1 MVIGPA
7 DEFWRL
13 RLTRMDPSDEL
24 DFEWHDDILWRQPQ
38 VHLEPG
44 EPAFVVE
51 AVSLG
56 AVPEQIVRLAVFA
69 DEPSAR
75 EFLDEAA
82 DDLRDMTRSQFEA
95 THFPEASPTE

>member
-13 RLTRMDPSDEL
+13 RLTRMDASEDL

-38 VHLEPG
+38 IHLEAG
-44 EPAFVVE
+44 EPAYLVE

-56 AVPEQIVRLAVFA
+56 SEPEIVVRLAAFP
-69 DEPSAR
+69 DEGSAR

-95 THFPEASPTE
+95 THFPEQPQD

>member
-13 RLTRMDPSDEL
+13 RLTRMDPSEDL
-24 DFEWHDDILWRQPQ
+24 DFEWHDDILWRQPR

-44 EPAFVVE
+44 EAAFLVE

-56 AVPEQIVRLAVFA
+56 AGPEEIVRIAAFP
-69 DEPSAR
+69 DESSAR
-75 EFLDEAA
+75 AFFDEAT
-82 DDLRDMTRSQFEA
+82 DDLRDLTRSQFEA
-95 THFPEASPTE
+95 THFPERSAD

>member
-13 RLTRMDPSDEL
+13 RLTRMDPSEDL

-38 VHLEPG
+38 IHLEPG
-44 EPAFVVE
+44 QAAYVVE
-51 AVSLG
+51 AVSVG
-56 AVPEQIVRLAVFA
+56 SGPEEIVRIAVFT
-69 DEPSAR
+69 DEATAH

-95 THFPEASPTE
+95 THFPEQAAE

>member
-13 RLTRMDPSDEL
+13 RLTRLDPSDEL
-24 DFEWHDDILWRQPQ
+24 DFEWHDDILWREPQ

-44 EPAFVVE
+44 EPAYVIE

-56 AVPEQIVRLAVFA
+56 TASEEIVRLAVFT
-69 DEPSAR
+69 DESSAR
-75 EFLDEAA
+75 DFLAEAT
-82 DDLRDMTRSQFEA
+82 DDLRDMTRSQFEQ
-95 THFPEASPTE
+95 THFPQ

>member
-7 DEFWRL
+7 DEFWRV
-13 RLTRMDPSDEL
+13 RLTRMDPTEEL

-44 EPAFVVE
+44 EPAYVVE

-56 AVPEQIVRLAVFA
+56 DGPEQVVRLAAFS
-69 DEPSAR
+69 DEDSAHA
-75 EFLDEAA
+75 FLDEAA
-82 DDLRDMTRSQFEA
+82 DDLRDMTRSQFESM
-95 THFPEASPTE
+95 HFPEEPQA